1 MKVKEI
7 PGIPRQKKG
16 GFHNTES
23 KKEFDYPETAVQ
35 QFAILKSR
43 LYSINQWKDFC
54 GEGFADFKLY
64 DSSGNYTDNIPQK
77 GYFIRIDIPGPGTA
91 EADGFDWVEITE
103 ISDQHTKD
111 DEFENISITC
121 RPSKAPGN
129 SIKKHTAHFYSSS
142 ATSTFMISRGNTYI
156 KAAVYG
162 RNETANLQ
170 AAFRDKIRNLLIA
183 AGGIIG
189 ISKIQWKRLTDAL
202 LDF

>member
-23 KKEFDYPETAVQ
+23 IKNVDSPEISIQ
-35 QFAILKSR
+35 DFIILKNR
-43 LYSINQWKDFC
+43 LYSVNEWKDFC
-54 GEGFADFKLY
+54 GDGFADFKLY
-64 DSSGNYTDNIPQK
+64 DSLGNPVNRIPVK
-77 GYFIRIDIPGPGTA
+77 GDFIRIDIPGPGTL
-91 EADGFDWVEITE
+91 EAGFDWVKITG
-103 ISDQHTKD
+103 ISDQNTKD

-121 RPSKAPGN
+121 SPSKEPGN
-129 SIKKHTAHFYSSS
+129 SRKKYTAHFYSSV

-162 RNETANLQ
+162 RNETANLE
-170 AAFRDKIRNLLIA
+170 ANFLDTIRNVVIA
-183 AGGIIG
+183 LGGMIG